1 MYRYLASIL
10 LILAVVLVSGSY
22 FFKQYWEHRYDELI
36 ARHARVY
43 RIDDALVW
51 SIIWEETYFQAWK
64 IGADQEVG
72 LMQVMPSVARQWAA
86 ETGLRQFEEQTA
98 ADPSGFLLD
107 PERNIQ
113 IGSWYFEKVR
123 ERYRGRPAE
132 TARRCVWSWP
142 GSSGRRQVLRAAT
155 GAPWR
160 SGGSTSYSFS
170 EVWFP
175 GAGEYPRA
183 PVRSSIVRRGAS
195 LGENAKR
202 ALARARDGGSAV
214 PTCAHEDRRR
224 IRFPTG

>member
-10 LILAVVLVSGSY
+10 LILTVLLVSGSY

-98 ADPSGFLLD
+98 AGASRFLLD

-113 IGSWYFEKVR
+113 VGSWYFEKVR

-132 TARRCVWSWP
+132 TAMALAAYNAGASRVEEWSAGTDP
-142 GSSGRRQVLRAAT
+142 ATLTESDFIDRISFPSTKNYVRSILDRYRAAS
-155 GAPWR
+155 APA
-160 SGGSTSYSFS
+160 
-170 EVWFP
+170 
-175 GAGEYPRA
+175 AG
-183 PVRSSIVRRGAS
+183 
-195 LGENAKR
+195 
-202 ALARARDGGSAV
+202 
-214 PTCAHEDRRR
+214 
-224 IRFPTG
+224 